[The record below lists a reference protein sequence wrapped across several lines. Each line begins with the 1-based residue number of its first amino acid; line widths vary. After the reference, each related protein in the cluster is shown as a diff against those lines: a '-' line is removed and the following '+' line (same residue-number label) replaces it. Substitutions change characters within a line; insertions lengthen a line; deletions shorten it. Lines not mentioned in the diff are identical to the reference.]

1 MIKSSMINTAM
12 TRAARKLK
20 PASLIIA
27 LVALAGCTTDRIVP
41 SNIALDDYRAR
52 HPIVIA
58 QARTSIDVFPS
69 MGEGKLDRHTAKQVY
84 AFAEQYGD
92 TGQGRVLVL
101 VPRGPGVVS
110 HQTVVAEIRRVLA
123 AGGARGGV
131 DVSTYPIAD
140 PGLASPVRLS
150 FVGVRAKEVNQ
161 CGQWPRDLASAS
173 SIDGWEN
180 EPYWNL
186 GCATQTMIAAQTSD
200 PRDLVSPRGEEQPDT
215 DISARAITQVRVGSD
230 PNTNWSVRSSSIG
243 SVGGN

>member
-1 MIKSSMINTAM
+1 
-12 TRAARKLK
+12 
-20 PASLIIA
+20 
-27 LVALAGCTTDRIVP
+27 
-41 SNIALDDYRAR
+41 
-52 HPIVIA
+52 
-58 QARTSIDVFPS
+58 

-84 AFAEQYGD
+84 AFAEQYRD

-123 AGGARGGV
+123 AGGARDGV

-150 FVGVRAKEVNQ
+150 FVGTRAKEVNQ

-215 DISARAITQVRVGSD
+215 DISARAITQVRTGAD
-230 PNTNWSVRSSSIG
+230 PNTNWSVKSSSIG